1 MGGVSA
7 MVMGILTGS
16 SALLPRSASVSA
28 PPLDATSS
36 IVRLRG
42 GRSGPSCRT
51 SLGQRGRAASRR
63 TSSRAAGPGAGA
75 GEASSPT
82 ATLGEMPPAEDG
94 FDVDVVVDG
103 DVQAGDR
110 GAGDGDVDADGHLA
124 VLLHELL
131 DPARERHGRRR
142 RGGGL

>member
-1 MGGVSA
+1 M
-7 MVMGILTGS
+7 
-16 SALLPRSASVSA
+16 SA
-28 PPLDATSS
+28 PPLDSTSS
-36 IVRLRG
+36 VVRLRG

-103 DVQAGDR
+103 NVQAADR
-110 GAGDGDVDADGHLA
+110 DEGDGEVDADEHLR
-124 VLLHELL
+124 VLLEPGLSRPKNAL
-131 DPARERHGRRR
+131 AAMARWRFTIWGRRCD
-142 RGGGL
+142 G